1 MTTMSNTQLSNLPYD
16 EEMEKAVLGAVLLQP
31 EIYLILAA
39 IVEADDF
46 FLLRHQYIWQ
56 ACANIE
62 AEGNTISRA
71 LIRRQLQDHNA
82 WESVGGDL
90 YLSELLTST
99 PSAGYAEQYARLVKR
114 DSVRRQLLEAGG
126 QIQQVAAD
134 KTKSMEDQIAAAEQ
148 LVLNVA
154 AKTEVAQ
161 NYVTASE
168 SATAVLKQM
177 EAAAQDKTSIG
188 LPTGF
193 DALDNLLGGLQRS
206 DLVIFAGRPGMGK
219 TSWALSV
226 LRNACLLKGRVLY
239 FSLEMGHEQLTQR
252 LVSMETGVSMKA
264 LRTGQMT
271 DKETSQSIEALG
283 RISEWPYFVDDSA
296 TLNPLQAR
304 TKAQRVA
311 YQYGL
316 DLIVVDYLQL
326 MNAPGYA
333 GNRVQ
338 EISNVARSLKE
349 LARELHVPVL
359 ANAQLSRAVEQRQ
372 DKRPKLSDLRES
384 GEIENAADIVM
395 FLYRDV
401 VYNEATEN
409 PNQADVIIAKHRN
422 GPTDT
427 VPLYFDAS
435 STRFRDG
442 AMQHIDLSAL

>member
-1 MTTMSNTQLSNLPYD
+1 MLIGSVLIRPDIFLMLS
-16 EEMEKAVLGAVLLQP
+16 AVVGP
-31 EIYLILAA
+31 E
-39 IVEADDF
+39 DF
-46 FLLRHQYIWQ
+46 FLLRHKYIWS
-56 ACANIE
+56 ACVSIE
-62 AEGNTISRA
+62 ERGHTIDRVT
-71 LIRRQLQDHNA
+71 LRRELQDQDVFDT
-82 WESVGGDL
+82 VGGDL
-90 YLSELLTST
+90 YITDLFTAA
-99 PSAGYAEQYARLVKR
+99 PSAMYAEQHAQLVKR
-114 DSVRRQLLEAGG
+114 DSVRRHLLEAGA
-126 QIQQVAAD
+126 QIQQVARD
-134 KTKSMEDQIAAAEQ
+134 KTRAMEEQIAAAEQ
-148 LVLNVA
+148 LVLKVA

-161 NYVTASE
+161 NYVTANE
-168 SATAVLKQM
+168 SASAVLAQM
-177 EAAAQDKTSIG
+177 EAARQDRTNIG

-193 DALDNLLGGLQRS
+193 DALDTMLGGLQKS

-219 TSWALSV
+219 TSFALSV
-226 LRNACLLKGRVLY
+226 LRNACLLGGRMLY
-239 FSLEMGHEQLTQR
+239 FSLEMSHEQLTQR

-264 LRTGQMT
+264 LRTGQMDEGQT
-271 DKETSQSIEALG
+271 KRSIEALG
-283 RISEWPYFVDDSA
+283 RISEWNYFVDDSA

-311 YQYGL
+311 YQHGL

-326 MNAPGYA
+326 MNAPGY
-333 GNRVQ
+333 GSNRVQ

-409 PNQADVIIAKHRN
+409 PNQADVIVAKHRN

-427 VPLYFDAS
+427 IPLYFDAS
-435 STRFRDG
+435 STRFRNG
-442 AMQHIDLSAL
+442 TRQNIDLSAL